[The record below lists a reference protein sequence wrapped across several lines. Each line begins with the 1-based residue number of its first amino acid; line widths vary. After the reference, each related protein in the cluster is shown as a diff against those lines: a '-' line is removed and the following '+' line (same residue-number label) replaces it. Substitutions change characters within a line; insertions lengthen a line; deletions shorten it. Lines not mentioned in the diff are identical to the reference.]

1 MNLSFIM
8 KMEKISLQNKV
19 VRSKDDIYFLKE
31 K

>member
-8 KMEKISLQNKV
+8 KMEKISLKKKEV
-19 VRSKDDIYFLKE
+19 GSKDDIYFLKE

>member
-1 MNLSFIM
+1 MYLSFIM
-8 KMEKISLQNKV
+8 KMEKISLKKKE

>member
-8 KMEKISLQNKV
+8 KMEKISLKKKE